1 MQPDWFFIRL
11 NAHLFRML
19 LLTWQ
24 NWRLSEEKRI
34 HPAAAA
40 RACGP
45 LTVIAQRRSY
55 ITVNKVSEILDAIC
69 VP

>member
-1 MQPDWFFIRL
+1 
-11 NAHLFRML
+11 ML